1 VAYCTNYL
9 IDLERAV
16 IVDVEATA
24 AVRQA
29 EVTAQHRMIDGTQ
42 ERFG

>member
-16 IVDVEATA
+16 IVEATA